1 MAGTPGLMLLPALL
15 LGACGTPPPEGHASA
30 PREPGVLLADAQGRC
45 HALAQARAPT
55 PSAQTD
61 GLPLPLITTRW
72 QPAGALQ
79 VSDAD
84 GRAATTV
91 DLPAHCVVQG
101 RLDER
106 TGAHAER
113 YHTSFELRLP
123 AAANGRLLQQGSEGL
138 GGSVAPAVGRN
149 TGAAGW
155 ADNGLR
161 RGFAAV
167 SHNAGH
173 ATTGALF
180 GLDPQ
185 ARTEH
190 AWRSHWR
197 VATAARHLFQ
207 AYYGHAPQHSYFIG
221 CGDGGRQGLMFAQRF
236 PELFDGIVAQAPAMR
251 ASMGEAIAA
260 AWAYQRLQEA
270 ATATGRA
277 HALSAR
283 QLRRVADEV
292 LDRCDAADGLA
303 DGLVSDTALCRIN
316 PRRLLCAAGAPQ
328 DDDSGCLQAAQ
339 AQALTRVMNGPEAN
353 DGRPLHLGWPWD
365 PGIGSTAWLA
375 ALQSPPPT
383 ISAALPFVYATPPD
397 ATLTLPTFDFERD
410 PLRLL
415 AAHRLLGSADDV
427 LLRPFL
433 QRGGKL
439 MLIHGMAD
447 PVVSALQTIDYQ
459 QRANAAHGAVAAA
472 RFVRT
477 FLVPGMNHCHGGPA
491 TDAFDG
497 LAAIVD
503 WVESQKAPDAMFARG
518 SGTLP
523 GTMQRPLCT
532 YPKISRYREG
542 DPTRADSFECR

>member
-1 MAGTPGLMLLPALL
+1 MPCLVLLPALL
-15 LGACGTPPPEGHASA
+15 LGACGTPPSTDTATAPHA
-30 PREPGVLLADAQGRC
+30 RRVLLPDAQGRC
-45 HALAQARAPT
+45 AALAQTLAQMA
-55 PSAQTD
+55 SAQTD
-61 GLPLPLITTRW
+61 ALPLPRINTRW
-72 QPAGALQ
+72 QPAGAQLA
-79 VSDAD
+79 SDAD

-123 AAANGRLLQQGSEGL
+123 ATANGRLLQQGTEGL
-138 GGSVAPAVGRN
+138 GGSVPPALGRN
-149 TGAAGW
+149 TGATGW
-155 ADNGLR
+155 VDNGLQ

-197 VATAARHLFQ
+197 VATAARLLFR
-207 AYYGHAPQHSYFIG
+207 AYYGQPPRHSYFIG

-236 PELFDGIVAQAPAMR
+236 AELFDGIVAQAPTMR
-251 ASMGEAIAA
+251 AGLGEVVAS
-260 AWAYQRLQEA
+260 AWAFQRLHEA
-270 ATATGRA
+270 RTATGQA

-303 DGLVSDTALCRIN
+303 DGLVSDTALCRID
-316 PRRLLCAAGAPQ
+316 PRRLLCPASVPG
-328 DDDSGCLQAAQ
+328 DDDSGCLHAAQ
-339 AQALTRVMNGPEAN
+339 ALALARVMNGPEAS
-353 DGRPLHLGWPWD
+353 DGRPLHMGWPWD
-365 PGIGSTAWLA
+365 PGIGSVAWLA
-375 ALQSPPPT
+375 ALESPPPV
-383 ISAALPFVYATPPD
+383 ISAALPFVYVTPPD

-439 MLIHGMAD
+439 MLVHGMAD
-447 PVVSALQTIDYQ
+447 PVVSALQTIDFQ
-459 QRANAAHGAVAAA
+459 QRVNAAHGAVAAA

-497 LAAIVD
+497 LGAIVD
-503 WVESQKAPDAMFARG
+503 WVESHKAPDVMFARG

-523 GTMQRPLCT
+523 GTLQRPLCT
-532 YPKISRYREG
+532 HPKISRYREG
-542 DPTRADSFECR
+542 DPAQADSFECR